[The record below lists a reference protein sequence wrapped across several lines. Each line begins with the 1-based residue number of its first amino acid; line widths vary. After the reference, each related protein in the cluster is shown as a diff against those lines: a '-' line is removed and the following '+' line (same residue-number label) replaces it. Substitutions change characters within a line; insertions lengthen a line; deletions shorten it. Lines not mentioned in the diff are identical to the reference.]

1 MATSSTEKPVLQSN
15 SSAQKRFMEKLMR
28 KIFCFYDGQ
37 YLMDVV
43 FNVLNSTCLIPAHR
57 LILSAA
63 SPYFKN
69 LFNADQGINPTVE
82 INDIDSDTLERLII
96 FCYTGQLPITVSNG
110 GAMLKAAIVL
120 QLDDAISTCV
130 DYIVTHINDYTLQRA
145 YTLERETECELLK
158 QKIIEYEIQNF
169 MKVSQSDEFMN
180 FDVEKLQ
187 GILESDNLNI
197 TREEDAYDAIKL
209 WINHDVRA
217 RQEQL
222 PLLIAS
228 LRLTQLSTDFLL
240 THIHPLPGC
249 ELLAMKAVLWI
260 SEPKARTKINI
271 RFTEPRVFSAGNC
284 SETTLLAVC
293 SKMNGS
299 NLLQYNKTEDEWQ
312 DFASIKFDYRCFSTI
327 LQDDNILFIGGC
339 NKYTTFNNVLCW
351 NIRNKTCRN
360 LPAMNQARY
369 WHCVVEL
376 DEKIY
381 AIGGRVGNENL
392 SSVERY
398 TKSDGWKF
406 VNSLIVGREGAGAVS
421 LNGKIYIVGGYCG
434 NSSLKSVE
442 CYNPD
447 SNTWTPCADMKTC
460 HYLPGVAAHNGHIYV
475 LGSWWR
481 KSSRTV
487 ERYDPQQNK
496 WSQIYCLEGVYGNI
510 AGVSLDNK
518 LWALGG
524 TSNSDDKTSLLVYD
538 EETYCWE
545 QKCSLLRRGRYSCF
559 VVPAALL
566 ASE

>member
-1 MATSSTEKPVLQSN
+1 
-15 SSAQKRFMEKLMR
+15 MEKLMR
-28 KIFCFYDGQ
+28 KICCFYDRQ
-37 YLMDVV
+37 YLMDVA

-63 SPYFKN
+63 SPFFKN
-69 LFNADQGINPTVE
+69 LFNADQCISSTVE
-82 INDIDSDTLERLII
+82 INDIDGDILERLIN
-96 FCYTGQLPITVSNG
+96 FCYTGQLMITVSNG

-130 DYIVTHINDYTLQRA
+130 DYIVTHINDYTFQCA

-169 MKVSQSDEFMN
+169 MKVSQSDEFTN

-228 LRLTQLSTDFLL
+228 LRLTQLPTDFLL
-240 THIHPLPGC
+240 THILPLPGC

-260 SEPKARTKINI
+260 SEPKARSKINI

-284 SETTLLAVC
+284 SEPTLLAVC
-293 SKMNGS
+293 SKMNS
-299 NLLQYNKTEDEWQ
+299 SHLLQYNKAEDKWQ
-312 DFASIKFDYRCFSTI
+312 DYASIKFDYRFFSTI
-327 LQDDNILFIGGC
+327 LKDDNILFIGGW
-339 NKYTTFNNVLCW
+339 NKDTTFNNVLCW

-360 LPAMNQARY
+360 LEAMNQARY

-381 AIGGRVGNENL
+381 AIGGRVGNESL

-398 TKSDGWKF
+398 TKSDGWEF
-406 VNSLIVGREGAGAVS
+406 VDSLIVGREGAGAVS
-421 LNGKIYIVGGYCG
+421 LNGKIYIVGGHCG
-434 NSSLKSVE
+434 KSSLKSVE

-447 SNTWTPCADMKTC
+447 SNTWTLCADMKSC

-487 ERYDPQQNK
+487 ERYDPQRNK

-510 AGVSLDNK
+510 AGVSLDYK

-524 TSNSDDKTSLLVYD
+524 TSNSDDKTSVLIYD
-538 EETYCWE
+538 EKTYCWE